1 MIKAVLQPLHRKTN
15 PSCTLNQS
23 TWGCGSAAIG
33 QLFFQSRLFLRL
45 IEMNYA
51 IFEWKLTPAFPGT
64 VFGLKGTSIQGHS
77 WENMEDPS
85 PFLIIPS
92 QNSTDIPPASE
103 TAIHR
108 LGTTCVLRW
117 RQTFYTGHWRAAT
130 GQALGEQGKNKAFEP
145 VWKWQFPGIPWFQP
159 LLQFLP
165 CGLMAFWIERWYLFW
180 DLSYRWRNRYDRH
193 VFGHKWAS
201 EITW

>member
-23 TWGCGSAAIG
+23 TWGCGSAVIG

-51 IFEWKLTPAFPGT
+51 IFEWKLTPAFPST

-77 WENMEDPS
+77 WENMEAPS

-92 QNSTDIPPASE
+92 QNSTDVP
-103 TAIHR
+103 
-108 LGTTCVLRW
+108 
-117 RQTFYTGHWRAAT
+117 
-130 GQALGEQGKNKAFEP
+130 
-145 VWKWQFPGIPWFQP
+145 P
-159 LLQFLP
+159 LLKLQFTGLEPPVCWDGDRLSTLAIGEPPLGRRWESRGRTKHLSP
-165 CGLMAFWIERWYLFW
+165 CGNDSSLAFHDFNPSSNFCPV
-180 DLSYRWRNRYDRH
+180 D
-193 VFGHKWAS
+193 
-201 EITW
+201 